1 MCRTALLNTKENS
14 GRSVFTTTRVLCSI
28 LALMLGT
35 SAAAQE
41 PTTPSIASDD
51 ANRQQLQTVIETR
64 DSEPLDT
71 VSRSNTSSVITQ
83 IGNDNRA
90 NIAQSRNRAAFA
102 SGNYASITQRGTSNE
117 ANIIQS
123 GSNNVGLIGQS
134 GREHEAKIEQA
145 GNGFEARINQRGIK
159 SNIDISQSGSGL
171 RSISVRQN
179 SVSGMTTPITIRTN

>member
-1 MCRTALLNTKENS
+1 MCRTALLNTRENS
-14 GRSVFTTTRVLCSI
+14 GRPVFATTRALCSV
-28 LALMLGT
+28 LALLLGT

-41 PTTPSIASDD
+41 PASPSIASDD

-71 VSRSNTSSVITQ
+71 VSRSNTSVITQ

-102 SGNYASITQRGTSNE
+102 SGNYASVTQRGISNE

-123 GSNNVGLIGQS
+123 GSNNIGLIGQT

-145 GNGFEARINQRGIK
+145 GNGFEARIDQRGIK

-171 RSISVRQN
+171 RSISVSQD
-179 SVSGMTTPITIRTN
+179 SVSGMTAPVIIRTN